1 MREPAK
7 YEAPLCA
14 SVGGDFWFPEKE
26 GGSSNSTEMLM
37 AKSICGRCP
46 HKAECAEWGIQ
57 NESHGIWGGIT
68 EGERR
73 FIRRQRKITVKE
85 ERIA

>member
-26 GGSSNSTEMLM
+26 AGSSNSTEMLM
-37 AKSICGRCP
+37 AKSICRQCP
-46 HKAECAEWGIQ
+46 HQAECAEWGIQ
-57 NESHGIWGGIT
+57 NENFGIWGGIT

-73 FIRRQRKITVKE
+73 FIRRQRKITIKE

>member
-26 GGSSNSTEMLM
+26 AGSSNSTEMLM
-37 AKSICGRCP
+37 AKSICGRCS

-68 EGERR
+68 EGERK

>member
-26 GGSSNSTEMLM
+26 AGSSNSTEMLM
-37 AKSICGRCP
+37 AKSICRRCP
-46 HKAECAEWGIQ
+46 HQAECAEWGIQ
-57 NESHGIWGGIT
+57 NEYFGIWGGIT

-73 FIRRQRKITVKE
+73 RIRRERKITIKE

>member
-26 GGSSNSTEMLM
+26 VGSSNSTEMLM
-37 AKSICGRCP
+37 AKSICRQCI
-46 HKAECAEWGIQ
+46 HQSECAEWGIQ
-57 NESHGIWGGIT
+57 NETFGIWGGIT

-73 FIRRQRKITVKE
+73 FIRRKRKISLEE
-85 ERIA
+85 ERSA